1 MIIFGI
7 KEIIMTNPRRFRFPK
22 TVLFGITF
30 LYIVII
36 LATYFLYYKEP
47 TLGCAKQ
54 LLILQS
60 VAFIIQIALNYF
72 NYHSRNKIV
81 ILLTLFV
88 SSMNLLGV
96 LSSFFNF
103 RLLCDLYAG

>member
-1 MIIFGI
+1 
-7 KEIIMTNPRRFRFPK
+7 MTNPKRFRFPK

-47 TLGCAKQ
+47 TIACAGQ
-54 LLILQS
+54 LLILQF
-60 VAFIIQIALNYF
+60 VALIIQVALNYF
-72 NYHSRNKIV
+72 NFHSKNKIV

-88 SSMNLLGV
+88 SSMNLLGI

-103 RLLCDLYAG
+103 GLLCDLYAGG